1 MATERSYRVVPQR
14 LAGECRLGSAPA
26 AQDDGSGTSP
36 SAGARS
42 GGRAPARSRDAA
54 RVLSRLPPVRTGI
67 NGGGTD
73 DGGSRGPR
81 LRQALP
87 APDVGPAPCRPDG

>member
-42 GGRAPARSRDAA
+42 GGRAPARSR
-54 RVLSRLPPVRTGI
+54 
-67 NGGGTD
+67 
-73 DGGSRGPR
+73 
-81 LRQALP
+81 
-87 APDVGPAPCRPDG
+87 